1 MAYTPID
8 RKLASGDYVLLDGG
22 LGTEILRR
30 GGADEVGLWA
40 VAPLLNAPDSLR
52 EIHETYIAAGAEVLT
67 TATFRT
73 SRRSLAA
80 IGRADDADRLSRE
93 AVRIAQEAREHSRAD
108 RSVAI
113 AGSLAPVG
121 DCYRP
126 DEVPS
131 DEVLV
136 AEHREQARRLAEAG
150 VDLLLAETMNTVRE
164 ARAALLAGLETG
176 LPVWVS
182 LVCGDAAR
190 LLSGETL
197 KQAADALMPLAPAA
211 ILINCSSPER
221 TRAALEALR
230 GPHAVPVGAY
240 ANNGEPDEEEGW
252 RFNGQFP
259 PARYAAVARGWVA
272 LGARIIGGC
281 CGTTPEHI
289 RALRESLD
297 LPVEVSR

>member
-8 RKLASGDYVLLDGG
+8 RKLSAGQSVLLDGG
-22 LGTEILRR
+22 LGTEILRC
-30 GGADEVGLWA
+30 GGVGEVGLWA

-52 EIHETYIAAGAEVLT
+52 QIHETYVAAGAEVLT

-73 SRRSLAA
+73 SARSLAA
-80 IGRADDADRLSRE
+80 IGRAADADRLTRA
-93 AVRIAQEAREHSRAD
+93 AVRIAQEARERSRAD

-126 DEVPS
+126 AEVPS
-131 DEVLV
+131 DDVLL
-136 AEHREQARRLAEAG
+136 AEHRTQARCLADAG

-164 ARAALLAGLETG
+164 ARAALVAGLETG
-176 LPVWVS
+176 LPTWVS
-182 LVCGDAAR
+182 LVCGDGAR

-211 ILINCSSPER
+211 LLVNCSTPER
-221 TRAALEALR
+221 TTDAIAALR
-230 GPHAVPVGAY
+230 GPHTVPLGAY
-240 ANNGEPDEEEGW
+240 ANNGEPDADTGW

-259 PARYAAVARGWVA
+259 PARYASAARGWLE

-289 RALRESLD
+289 RALRELLD
-297 LPVEVSR
+297 LPAERSA